1 MSDCFHIS
9 PRPRA
14 ALMAVVVALGLASC
28 AVHSVDTTPEAPV
41 AVPERFAN
49 DRSAA
54 NADPVGASEERIE
67 TPDRWWRAFGDPQ
80 LDGLVDQALSDN
92 LDLRRGWARLA
103 QAQAIARGASAASWP
118 QITADA
124 GLSGQRS
131 VFNVGGA
138 IGRISNTTTTYTLGL
153 GARYEVDLWRKIAS
167 TEDAVALDVR
177 ATREDLETVAMTI
190 SGRVA
195 ELWLGI
201 VGERAALALLDE
213 QESVTRQFA
222 GLVEARFAQGL
233 ASALEIYQQR
243 QQLAALGAQRPLIEA
258 RIATYQQQL
267 AVLLGKAPS
276 AAPEVARAE
285 LPVAPP
291 APASGLPAGLLGRR
305 PDVRA
310 AQLRVVAADYRV
322 GAAIADRYPSLAL
335 SGRIGF
341 QAADLADFVDSW
353 IWSLAAGL
361 TAPLFDGGRRS
372 AEVDRTKAAMEDL
385 LLGYGQVVLQ
395 ALLDVDNALVSEARQ
410 RENVALQERQLE
422 LARQSLT
429 EAQTR
434 YANGLTD
441 YLNVLTSLRT
451 VQQSEQMKL
460 AAERQLLGYRVQLY
474 RALGG
479 AWTRDLQ
486 APSHARGG
494 DR

>member
-9 PRPRA
+9 SRRRD
-14 ALMAVVVALGLASC
+14 ALMVALGALGLSSC
-28 AVHSVDTTPEAPV
+28 AVHSVDATPEAPV
-41 AVPERFAN
+41 AIPERFAN
-49 DRSAA
+49 DGGAA
-54 NADPVGASEERIE
+54 SIPLGGASEERIE

-92 LDLRRGWARLA
+92 LDLRRGWTRLA
-103 QAQAIARGASAASWP
+103 QAQAVARGAAAASWP
-118 QITADA
+118 QISADA
-124 GLSGQRS
+124 GVSGQRT
-131 VFNVGGA
+131 VFNVGGPV
-138 IGRISNTTTTYTLGL
+138 GLISNTSSTYSIGL
-153 GARYEVDLWRKIAS
+153 SARYEVDLWRKIAS
-167 TEDAVALDVR
+167 TEDAMALDVR

-195 ELWLGI
+195 ELWLAI
-201 VGERAALALLDE
+201 VGERAGLALLDE
-213 QESVTRQFA
+213 QEAVTRQFV
-222 GLVEARFAQGL
+222 GLVEARFGQGL
-233 ASALEIYQQR
+233 ASALEVFQQR

-258 RIATYQQQL
+258 RIATSQQQL
-267 AVLLGKAPS
+267 AVLLGEAPS
-276 AAPEVARAE
+276 AAPEVARAT
-285 LPVAPP
+285 LPPAPP
-291 APASGLPAGLLGRR
+291 APPSALPADLLGRR

-335 SGRIGF
+335 SGRIGV
-341 QAADLADFVDSW
+341 QAADLADFIDSW
-353 IWSLAAGL
+353 IWSLAASL

-372 AEVDRTKAAMEDL
+372 AEVDRAEAAMQDL

-410 RENVALQERQLE
+410 RENVALQQRQLE
-422 LARQSLT
+422 LARQSLA
-429 EAQTR
+429 EAQSR

-451 VQQSEQMKL
+451 AQQSEQALL

-479 AWTRDLQ
+479 AWTRDLK
-486 APSHARGG
+486 APSHAHGG